1 MAGICTKKD
10 NPKVS
15 LWVVLKIVL
24 NNYKTNSYTSSLS
37 ISALYSTQRLII
49 TNFAYVVWVCNK
61 WATNGN

>member
-37 ISALYSTQRLII
+37 ISALYSTS
-49 TNFAYVVWVCNK
+49 
-61 WATNGN
+61 G